1 MNKSGIKIVKMGM
14 FNTPQSVEEIEA
26 WILKHPKE
34 DQLHLWT
41 AVGMTW
47 NFLAECMNTGSE
59 YGGDSCEH
67 LDDCYD
73 DRNED
78 GTSDLPYGMNV

>member
-41 AVGMTW
+41 VMGMTW
-47 NFLAECMNTGSE
+47 NFLAEAAKAHNE
-59 YGGDSCEH
+59 FGGDSGEH
-67 LDDCYD
+67 L
-73 DRNED
+73 E
-78 GTSDLPYGMNV
+78 